1 MNETVDIGP
10 IIRVNT
16 FDFDYKTTAVQLL
29 EKVTQDELAIL
40 FKEIVL
46 EVREKREIET
56 LKVDNSK
63 VTYISKKERMI

>member
-29 EKVTQDELAIL
+29 EKATQDDLAIL

-63 VTYISKKERMI
+63 ATYISKKERMI